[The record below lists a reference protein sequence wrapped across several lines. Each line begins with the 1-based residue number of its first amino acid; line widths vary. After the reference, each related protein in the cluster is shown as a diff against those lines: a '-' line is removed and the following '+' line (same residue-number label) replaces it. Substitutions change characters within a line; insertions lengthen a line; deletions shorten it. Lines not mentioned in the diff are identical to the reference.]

1 MWLVDVDVGRGEAP
15 AIVDGVEQCVT
26 ILTTVRVWS
35 GLQLLPGI
43 VEWVTVLADAAKD
56 PRAWRVFARGI
67 AGVVRERAK
76 MRAQNAGLEPW
87 RQSNKH

>member
-43 VEWVTVLADAAKD
+43 V
-56 PRAWRVFARGI
+56 
-67 AGVVRERAK
+67 
-76 MRAQNAGLEPW
+76 
-87 RQSNKH
+87 